1 MKKDG
6 EYMKINMNNKTIKLI
21 IIIIIIISIF
31 INMTLIY
38 QYYIKDW
45 ISYQYNIPPKGSMV
59 WNSALQYRIYLKR
72 SGFVY
77 IPSKD
82 NRILSKSEMNELKK
96 LVKELKNSNT
106 SGKYDY
112 YEDGLFIDGK
122 KYNEN
127 QGNEYTYNKIVKI
140 LMNIKEY
147 I

>member
-1 MKKDG
+1 
-6 EYMKINMNNKTIKLI
+6 MKINLNNKKIKLA
-21 IIIIIIISIF
+21 IIIIISVF
-31 INMTLIY
+31 ISIMALY
-38 QYYIKDW
+38 KYYINDW
-45 ISYQYNIPPKGSMV
+45 ICYQENVSPQYEMMGIDV
-59 WNSALQYRIYLKR
+59 LDYRIYLKR

-77 IPSKD
+77 IPRKD

-122 KYNEN
+122 KYNKN

-140 LMNIKEY
+140 LRNIYEL
-147 I
+147 